1 MKMLIELKNIEK
13 KYEIPSGK
21 ERITVL
27 KDLSLHVARG
37 ESIAVVGPS
46 GSGKSTLLN
55 IIGALDK
62 PTSGLVT
69 FAGKNLADL
78 DDSELSKI
86 RNKDIGFVFQ
96 LHHLL
101 PQCTAL
107 ENVLIPT
114 IPLRAKKESEEVRNR
129 AVQLLERVGLDKH
142 MDYFPA
148 QLSGG
153 ELQRVAVVRALIN
166 RPKLVLADEPTGS
179 LDKESSDNLG
189 QLLIQLNKEEAV
201 TLIVVT
207 HSIELARLMDKV
219 FNLRNGKLEKSVL
232 SPNDRVQ
239 CHREE

>member
-1 MKMLIELKNIEK
+1 MLLELKNIEK

-21 ERITVL
+21 EQITVL
-27 KDLSLHVARG
+27 KDISLHVARG

-62 PTSGLVT
+62 PTSGLVI

-114 IPLRAKKESEEVRNR
+114 IPLGATKENEEVRSR
-129 AVQLLERVGLDKH
+129 AIKLLEKVGLDKH

-179 LDKESSDNLG
+179 LDRESSDNLG
-189 QLLIQLNKEEAV
+189 QLLIKLNKEEAV

-219 FNLRNGKLEKSVL
+219 FNLRNGKLEL
-232 SPNDRVQ
+232 
-239 CHREE
+239 